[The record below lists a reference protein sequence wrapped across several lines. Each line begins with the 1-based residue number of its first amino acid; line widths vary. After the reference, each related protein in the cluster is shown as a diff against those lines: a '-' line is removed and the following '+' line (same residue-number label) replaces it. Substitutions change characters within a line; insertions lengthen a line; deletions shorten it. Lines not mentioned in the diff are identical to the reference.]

1 MKLVSESL
9 SLDDYEQA
17 VELFFE
23 RGWTDGLPVVLPTRK
38 RVEALISYAG
48 RDPQESLGPVPPKG
62 GEATIEKLA
71 INAVMV
77 HRAQARL
84 QLARR
89 RLRHG
94 YRSNAAVGRAARLA
108 RWNLGGAVPWDT
120 DKSTLSHPGEYAFCI
135 AEGVRVAG

>member
-62 GEATIEKLA
+62 G
-71 INAVMV
+71 
-77 HRAQARL
+77 
-84 QLARR
+84 
-89 RLRHG
+89 
-94 YRSNAAVGRAARLA
+94 
-108 RWNLGGAVPWDT
+108 GGTTP
-120 DKSTLSHPGEYAFCI
+120 SP
-135 AEGVRVAG
+135 